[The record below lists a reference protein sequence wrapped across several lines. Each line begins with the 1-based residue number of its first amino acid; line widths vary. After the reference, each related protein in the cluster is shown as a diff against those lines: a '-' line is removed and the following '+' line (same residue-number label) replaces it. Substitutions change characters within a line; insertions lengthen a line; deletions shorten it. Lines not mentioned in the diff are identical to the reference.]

1 MRSDIQFIQQPE
13 IDVHHYER
21 GDTVRL
27 TTANLRHEYQLDVY
41 ILRRDDKLIYG
52 SVVAAAPKTYIPVAS
67 GEVKNGEEV
76 VFRQENIAK
85 AVPAVN

>member
-52 SVVAAAPKTYIPVAS
+52 SVVAAAPKTDIPVAS
-67 GEVKNGEEV
+67 WEVKNGEV

>member
-41 ILRRDDKLIYG
+41 IC
-52 SVVAAAPKTYIPVAS
+52 AATTS
-67 GEVKNGEEV
+67 
-76 VFRQENIAK
+76 
-85 AVPAVN
+85 